1 MEKEIRQISRDWD
14 RAIQENDIEG
24 MAAYMA
30 DDWVLIGTEGG
41 ITQRETFLNAVR
53 SGSLVHTQME
63 FENIRA
69 KVYGDTAVITS
80 RGTSSGTWEGN
91 PFNLYEWS
99 SSTFIR
105 KNEKW
110 LCVLT
115 MLTPANS
122 TKND

>member
-1 MEKEIRQISRDWD
+1 
-14 RAIQENDIEG
+14 

-41 ITQRETFLNAVR
+41 ITQRATFLNAVR
-53 SGSLVHTQME
+53 SGSLVHTQMD
-63 FENIRA
+63 FEDIRA

-91 PFNLYEWS
+91 PFSFYEWS
-99 SSTFIR
+99 SSTFVR

-122 TKND
+122 AKND